1 MGRQL
6 LPVYYPTRVGLLN
19 FPLENQLGGRQPA
32 NRRRSLRRRT
42 ARVID
47 SAMGTKEIKCFTQ
60 NQSGLGHK
68 PIPPPHFA
76 YANCSATRQRFLIHR
91 FVQFASRNA
100 QGPAVCPSGQ
110 TRHDGQNIGEMSF
123 PCLPSVFP
131 TTSRKPHLSTVLTA
145 PSLRTSGLLSM

>member
-1 MGRQL
+1 M
-6 LPVYYPTRVGLLN
+6 
-19 FPLENQLGGRQPA
+19 
-32 NRRRSLRRRT
+32 
-42 ARVID
+42 ID

-76 YANCSATRQRFLIHR
+76 
-91 FVQFASRNA
+91 SRNA

-123 PCLPSVFP
+123 PVSAFRVSYHVTQTPSFDSPDGPEFKNKRSTLDVKAPAHTDMSLPVAQTHRLLAQPVQYCTVCLLPLAND
-131 TTSRKPHLSTVLTA
+131 TR
-145 PSLRTSGLLSM
+145 

>member
-1 MGRQL
+1 M
-6 LPVYYPTRVGLLN
+6 
-19 FPLENQLGGRQPA
+19 
-32 NRRRSLRRRT
+32 
-42 ARVID
+42 ID

-123 PCLPSVFP
+123 PVSAFRVSYQVTQTPSFDSPDGPEFKNKRSTLDVKAPAHTDMSLPVAQTHRLLAQPVQYCTVCLLPLAND
-131 TTSRKPHLSTVLTA
+131 TR
-145 PSLRTSGLLSM
+145 